1 MTLVVMIIKVEG
13 GDDGAADE
21 VGDQGTHL
29 EKTLVGKVAH
39 SRSVLKGGSEIK
51 IVLMRITLFMITT
64 LTFMF

>member
-13 GDDGAADE
+13 GDDGAAAE
-21 VGDQGTHL
+21 VGDQGAHL
-29 EKTLVGKVAH
+29 EETLVGKVAH

-51 IVLMRITLFMITT
+51 IVLMITT

>member
-13 GDDGAADE
+13 GDDGE
-21 VGDQGTHL
+21 VGDQGAHL
-29 EKTLVGKVAH
+29 EETLVGKVAH

-51 IVLMRITLFMITT
+51 IVLMLTT

>member
-1 MTLVVMIIKVEG
+1 MILVVMIIKVEG
-13 GDDGAADE
+13 CDDGASDDL
-21 VGDQGTHL
+21 GDQGAHL
-29 EKTLVGKVAH
+29 EETLAGKVAH

>member
-13 GDDGAADE
+13 GDDGAADDL
-21 VGDQGTHL
+21 GDQGAHL
-29 EKTLVGKVAH
+29 EKTLAGKVAH

-64 LTFMF
+64 LTLMF